1 MTTKRTLGIQFVIT
15 ALALGATP
23 WLLKDAADRT
33 VESPET
39 ATSPAAIVQVVD
51 MPTAAEEIDQI
62 PEDNDISFEAYVDKF
77 GALTVMDLR
86 TRTLRDGVSSQIR
99 EEMVGTEVT
108 WDGYV
113 NRVADAA
120 AGGGTLV
127 LGIRE
132 GATGLDAALVRVSP
146 ELYDEVQGYQAG
158 DHMRVVARF
167 DGLKTIFPLLSGKS
181 FELLSNQ

>member
-1 MTTKRTLGIQFVIT
+1 MTTKKTLGIQFVIT
-15 ALALGATP
+15 ALALAATP
-23 WLLKDAADRT
+23 WLLKDAADRAVNASAT
-33 VESPET
+33 E
-39 ATSPAAIVQVVD
+39 TSPSAIVEVVD
-51 MPTAAEEIDQI
+51 TPPAVEEIDQI
-62 PEDNDISFEAYVDKF
+62 PEDNDISFEAYIEKF
-77 GALTVMDLR
+77 GALAVMDLK
-86 TRTLRDGVSSQIR
+86 TRTIRDEVSSRIND
-99 EEMVGTEVT
+99 EMVGTEVT

-113 NRVADAA
+113 NRVAEAA

-167 DGLKTIFPLLSGKS
+167 DGLNTVFPLLSGRS
-181 FELLSNQ
+181 FELISNQ